1 MPGKLYQYP
10 WYDNCRTLKKL
21 AMKKYLLLFLFIG
34 TITQS
39 CKKND
44 DTTVIEEEQEEIVEE
59 EVVEEEVDIQV
70 QDFMWQSMNLWY
82 FWQANV
88 PVLADD
94 RFSTQ
99 IEYETYLKSNP
110 DPENFLLDEL
120 LFSEDRFTFYSDDY
134 KEFTNFLSGV
144 SKSNGLEFGLSR
156 IGSSDDVFGFVEYV
170 IKDSNAST
178 KDIKRGDY
186 FIGVNGTELNV
197 NNYIELLFGENDT
210 YTLNMATI
218 ENNTI
223 SPNGKEVTLTKQEN
237 LVEDPI
243 LVNNVLNIGDKRIAY
258 LMYNGFIAGSG
269 EELNQVFGDFK
280 AQNVTDL
287 VLDLRYNPGGRGSTA
302 QILASLIYG
311 TNTSDLLY
319 RTRYN
324 DKIQS
329 IFETGELDR
338 NFVATTGNLDGNT
351 NAALNTLNLSTVY
364 VLATGASASA
374 SELVMVGLEPYM
386 NVVHIGTTTVGKN
399 QGSVTLVDDPENGNV
414 YDPEREE
421 QINPDNQWALQP
433 IVSRVENSEGFS
445 DYSDGLVPD
454 IELDEDV
461 TNLGTLGDV
470 NEPLL
475 ARAIQEITGV
485 GAKRSFEVAMP
496 VNLVSSSKL
505 YDERNTA
512 LILNGLKISSKNIL
526 KEIK

>member
-1 MPGKLYQYP
+1 
-10 WYDNCRTLKKL
+10 
-21 AMKKYLLLFLFIG
+21 MKKYLLLFLFIG
-34 TITQS
+34 TIAQS

-44 DTTVIEEEQEEIVEE
+44 DTPVIEEEQEEVVEE
-59 EVVEEEVDIQV
+59 EEVIEEEVDIQV
-70 QDFMWQSMNLWY
+70 QDFMWQTLNAYY
-82 FWQANV
+82 FWQGNV

-99 IEYETYLKSNP
+99 VEYETYLKNNP

-134 KEFTNFLSGV
+134 KELTNFLSGI

-170 IKDSNAST
+170 IKDSDAST

-186 FIGVNGTELNV
+186 FIGVNGVDLNV
-197 NNYIELLFGENDT
+197 NNYIDLLFGENDT

-243 LVNNVLNIGDKRIAY
+243 LVNKVLNIGDKTIGY
-258 LMYNGFIAGSG
+258 LMYNSFTPGSG
-269 EELNQVFGDFK
+269 EALNNVFADFK
-280 AQNVTDL
+280 GQNVTDL
-287 VLDLRYNPGGRGSTA
+287 VLDLRYNSGGRGSTA

-311 TNTSDLLY
+311 TNTSDLIF

-324 DKIQS
+324 DKLQAW
-329 IFETGELDR
+329 FEPGELDN
-338 NFVATTGNLDGNT
+338 NFVATTGTANGNS
-351 NAALNTLNLSTVY
+351 NAALNTLNLTSVY
-364 VLATGASASA
+364 ILATGASASA

-399 QGSVTLVDDPENGNV
+399 QGSITFVDDPENGNF
-414 YDPEREE
+414 YDPERED
-421 QINPDNQWALQP
+421 QINPQNQWALQP
-433 IVSRVENSEGFS
+433 IVSRVENSAGFS
-445 DYSDGLVPD
+445 DYADGLIPD
-454 IELDEDV
+454 IELEEDI
-461 TNLGTLGDV
+461 TNLGTLGDQ
-470 NEPLL
+470 NEPML

-485 GAKRSFEVAMP
+485 GAKRSFDVLMP

-512 LILNGLKISSKNIL
+512 LILNGLKIGSKNLL